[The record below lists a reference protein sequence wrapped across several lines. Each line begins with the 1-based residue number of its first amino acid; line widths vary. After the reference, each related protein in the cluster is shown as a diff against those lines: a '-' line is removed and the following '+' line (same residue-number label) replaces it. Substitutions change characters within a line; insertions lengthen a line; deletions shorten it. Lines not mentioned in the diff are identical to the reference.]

1 MAGIKL
7 KKIKVIH
14 LLFYPEQL
22 GDLADDL
29 IKLPP
34 PESIRIGRRQ
44 LPVPKDADEFTDNIC
59 YGQRLY
65 FSKEEPS
72 DVALILRFTIGY
84 FYPLYKKAKWNEER
98 STEIVKKVLNCTL
111 VEIYPTVM
119 HLINLTSEVAERE
132 QKLLHREPSRIERA
146 AGIERL
152 SVFSE
157 LSSLDFLC
165 KTMNITSDQAL
176 LLSYNECLVRFM
188 MQKEITEYQERY
200 MDLLRIESE
209 AKYKKK

>member
-1 MAGIKL
+1 VAGMKL

-14 LLFYPEQL
+14 LLFYPERL
-22 GDLADDL
+22 GGLADDL

-34 PESIRIGRRQ
+34 PEVIKIGRKQ
-44 LPVPKDADEFTDNIC
+44 LPVPKDVDEFTDNIC

-65 FSKEEPS
+65 FSKEEPN
-72 DVALILRFTIGY
+72 DVALILRFIIGY
-84 FYPLYKKAKWNEER
+84 FYPLYKKSKWSEER
-98 STEIVKKVLNCTL
+98 STDIVKKVLNCTL
-111 VEIYPTVM
+111 VELYPTVM

-132 QKLLHREPSRIERA
+132 QKLLHREPSKIERA
-146 AGIERL
+146 AGIEKL

-165 KTMNITSDQAL
+165 KTMNITTDQAL

-188 MQKEITEYQERY
+188 MQKEIAEYQERL

-209 AKYKKK
+209 AKIKKR